1 MPLLL
6 TDDALAARR
15 VLATGPLALLTSSL
29 LAETALV
36 ATRGIVLP
44 TWKARFTR
52 GYARCTTCGGPL
64 VFDPWSPHR
73 HLGLRCTHR
82 SVGAEADGWWAVGA
96 QLWAADRAVHAATL
110 ATLADDAEAHDVA
123 VSILEAIAV
132 HAPLHDERDSVLG
145 PSGPFFSTYLDAIW
159 VLSIA
164 VAVDLLEAD
173 ARGRPAAHPAAARAQ
188 QVAGL
193 VIDQVLLPTVA
204 RIAQFDEGASNR
216 QRWNDAALLAVA
228 RLTEQQTRVDALC
241 HPRTGALAR
250 ALDGLLAD
258 GTWSEGENYHQF
270 AVRGLWYLVR
280 MHRTAE
286 RPLPDDLA
294 RRMALAWSVPL
305 RSRWPDLTLAARRD
319 AQYGVSLQQWR
330 WAEWCELGRVE
341 SDAPVLSTVLHTLYH
356 SSHPLG
362 ESGRLV
368 ATGESETNRPPVALS
383 RADLGWKSLLFARED
398 APASSIAPDEPF
410 TLLAEQGLA
419 VLRQRGPRGTRMA
432 ALDYGHAG
440 GGHGHPDRL
449 ALTLADGADRWLDD
463 WGTGTYADPSL
474 AWYRSALAHTAP
486 IVDGGGQEPVAGE
499 LCGWHDEADS
509 TVICGRYTEGRR
521 GVRLRRAVALL
532 NGLVVDVVDW
542 VAPDARPARID
553 LPLSVGGILH
563 TADGTPLL
571 MEAADLASAW
581 RTAASGATP
590 DEGVQFASAV
600 MRASCRPEEATRLEL
615 PAPAGRAGR
624 IWCLATAPLAAWQMV
639 TPGPPAWSAVA
650 SPSRSVRTVLAC
662 DASSGRLVCVWDL
675 DGSCTG
681 ASLEGGLLVLHRGD
695 GRVERHQVDEDS
707 WTISEQPTA
716 GALITTRIHLHTA
729 ERTEAA
735 PARSRAQRPSDAKAV
750 QLATASEV
758 SDEAPAL
765 VYSVTLGEDA
775 FLRADTA
782 WAAYGQPSAAL
793 KLWADPSGLRLQ
805 LSLHKQPLVLADPAS
820 DNRLDTWPA
829 DLHGDTLLLAA
840 RDARGHLHEWSIVPR
855 PDLVHPQVR
864 SRTAAPPSIEATA
877 SIVPSGLR
885 LDVRLPR
892 AARIEALA
900 LVVCLRRPTSE
911 RRDGAL
917 VWPPRTGFVYGLG
930 DRVGGSIPLVPIH
943 LIHV

>member
-1 MPLLL
+1 
-6 TDDALAARR
+6 
-15 VLATGPLALLTSSL
+15 
-29 LAETALV
+29 
-36 ATRGIVLP
+36 
-44 TWKARFTR
+44 
-52 GYARCTTCGGPL
+52 
-64 VFDPWSPHR
+64 
-73 HLGLRCTHR
+73 
-82 SVGAEADGWWAVGA
+82 
-96 QLWAADRAVHAATL
+96 
-110 ATLADDAEAHDVA
+110 
-123 VSILEAIAV
+123 
-132 HAPLHDERDSVLG
+132 
-145 PSGPFFSTYLDAIW
+145 
-159 VLSIA
+159 
-164 VAVDLLEAD
+164 
-173 ARGRPAAHPAAARAQ
+173 
-188 QVAGL
+188 
-193 VIDQVLLPTVA
+193 
-204 RIAQFDEGASNR
+204 
-216 QRWNDAALLAVA
+216 
-228 RLTEQQTRVDALC
+228 
-241 HPRTGALAR
+241 
-250 ALDGLLAD
+250 
-258 GTWSEGENYHQF
+258 
-270 AVRGLWYLVR
+270 
-280 MHRTAE
+280 
-286 RPLPDDLA
+286 
-294 RRMALAWSVPL
+294 
-305 RSRWPDLTLAARRD
+305 
-319 AQYGVSLQQWR
+319 
-330 WAEWCELGRVE
+330 
-341 SDAPVLSTVLHTLYH
+341 
-356 SSHPLG
+356 
-362 ESGRLV
+362 
-368 ATGESETNRPPVALS
+368 
-383 RADLGWKSLLFARED
+383 
-398 APASSIAPDEPF
+398 
-410 TLLAEQGLA
+410 
-419 VLRQRGPRGTRMA
+419 
-432 ALDYGHAG
+432 
-440 GGHGHPDRL
+440 
-449 ALTLADGADRWLDD
+449 
-463 WGTGTYADPSL
+463 
-474 AWYRSALAHTAP
+474 
-486 IVDGGGQEPVAGE
+486 
-499 LCGWHDEADS
+499 
-509 TVICGRYTEGRR
+509 
-521 GVRLRRAVALL
+521 
-532 NGLVVDVVDW
+532 
-542 VAPDARPARID
+542 
-553 LPLSVGGILH
+553 
-563 TADGTPLL
+563 
-571 MEAADLASAW
+571 
-581 RTAASGATP
+581 
-590 DEGVQFASAV
+590 
-600 MRASCRPEEATRLEL
+600 
-615 PAPAGRAGR
+615 
-624 IWCLATAPLAAWQMV
+624 MV

-735 PARSRAQRPSDAKAV
+735 PARSRAQRPGDAKAV